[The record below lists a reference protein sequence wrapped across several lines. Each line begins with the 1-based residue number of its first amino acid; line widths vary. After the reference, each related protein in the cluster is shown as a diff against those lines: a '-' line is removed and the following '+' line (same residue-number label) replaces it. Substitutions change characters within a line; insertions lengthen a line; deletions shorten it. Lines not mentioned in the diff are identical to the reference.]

1 MVNPNFP
8 NLSKRDSQIYT
19 RTNNDVEKKEEEELT
34 GWQKTLADYELQ
46 VLQIKDEY
54 SFLAHRKQYKY
65 SKRSLGMLDNKNKLR
80 IALVWLITWKWFD
93 RFITALIML
102 NAIFL
107 GLKDYKGE
115 PGKIDIVINAA
126 EPFFQYIF
134 LIECICKVLA
144 MGMFMGNRT
153 YLHDGWNVMDFLVV
167 VTSMLEQLPMMQNMS
182 GLRTFRLFRPLRSLT
197 TMPSMKLLIGTLLSS
212 MGYLGGITGLA
223 LFFFMIFSILGVS
236 FWKGTIHYRCYETEW
251 P

>member
-1 MVNPNFP
+1 MKIQKRLGGIEKLQHHLKSHPEKVMVKPIFP
-8 NLSKRDSQIYT
+8 SLGKRESQIYN
-19 RTNNDVEKKEEEELT
+19 RRDNDPENKKEDEEELT
-34 GWQKTLADYELQ
+34 GWRKSLAEYELK

-54 SFLAHRKQYKY
+54 SFIAHNKHYKY

-115 PGKIDIVINAA
+115 PTKMDVIIDAA

-144 MGMFMGNRT
+144 MGMFMGSRT
-153 YLHDGWNVMDFLVV
+153 YL
-167 VTSMLEQLPMMQNMS
+167 
-182 GLRTFRLFRPLRSLT
+182 
-197 TMPSMKLLIGTLLSS
+197 
-212 MGYLGGITGLA
+212 
-223 LFFFMIFSILGVS
+223 
-236 FWKGTIHYRCYETEW
+236 
-251 P
+251 